1 MGASQDSIPA
11 VASVPAKLTVSE
23 ALYQPFE
30 SGARPGVAVVCGAVA
45 SYLSPN
51 DVAPVFPARSWQLPT
66 TAASA
71 LSGPEYVFCASHEA
85 TPAVAS
91 VPAKPTETDALY
103 QPFALGPA
111 RRSRRR
117 LRRRGVVLE
126 R

>member
-1 MGASQDSIPA
+1 MPA

-23 ALYQPFE
+23 ALYQPFA

-51 DVAPVFPARSWQLPT
+51 DVAPVFPAWSWQLPT

-85 TPAVAS
+85 TTGRCVGAGEADRKPRVVPAVRVRAGAPAS
-91 VPAKPTETDALY
+91 PSPAAP
-103 QPFALGPA
+103 
-111 RRSRRR
+111 SRRT
-117 LRRRGVVLE
+117 
-126 R
+126 